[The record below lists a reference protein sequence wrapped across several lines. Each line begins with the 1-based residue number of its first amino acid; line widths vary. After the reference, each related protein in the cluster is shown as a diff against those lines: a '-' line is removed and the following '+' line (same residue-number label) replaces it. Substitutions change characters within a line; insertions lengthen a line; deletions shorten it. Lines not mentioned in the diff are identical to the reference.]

1 MKKII
6 ALTVSLLLTNIA
18 LADVSDLDL
27 TKYEDR
33 CVTKYNKYY
42 KKYGSN
48 EIDGTYLRYDGE
60 NIPEFDSLYFSPDVT
75 FTVSFSGRKVRI
87 FDLTEKDG
95 VYTFY
100 NKSKVKKV
108 SKKGS
113 RTGIEFKLTKVS
125 DIEYELRMNKS
136 NRKEYVDGGTYK
148 SYFEK
153 EKPLDNKG
161 NLIVKYITDE
171 KRSEEMYKSKTM
183 FPDKCLK
190 K

>member
-27 TKYEDR
+27 TKYRND
-33 CVTKYNKYY
+33 CVDKYNQYHN
-42 KKYGSN
+42 KYGSN
-48 EIDGTYLRYDGE
+48 KINGLYLKYEGE
-60 NIPEFDSLYFSPDVT
+60 NTPKFDSLYFSPDVT
-75 FTVSFSGRKVRI
+75 FTVSLSGKKVRI
-87 FDLTEKDG
+87 FDLTEKGG

-100 NKSKVKKV
+100 NESERKKG

-125 DIEYELRMNKS
+125 DVDYELKMNKS
-136 NRKEYVDGGTYK
+136 NRKEYVDGVYK

-153 EKPLDNKG
+153 GKPLDNKG
-161 NLIVKYITDE
+161 NLTVKYVTDE
-171 KRSEEMYKSKTM
+171 KRAEEMYKIKTW

-190 K
+190 

>member
-27 TKYEDR
+27 TKYEDH
-33 CVTKYNKYY
+33 CVNKYKKY
-42 KKYGSN
+42 HDKYGSN
-48 EIDGTYLRYDGE
+48 EINGTYLKYEGE
-60 NIPEFDSLYFSPDVT
+60 NKPKFDSLYFKPDVN
-75 FTVSFSGRKVRI
+75 FSVFLNEKEVRV

-100 NKSKVKKV
+100 NKSKVKKG

-113 RTGIEFKLTKVS
+113 RTGIEFKLTKIS

-136 NRKEYVDGGTYK
+136 NRKEYIDGGTYK
-148 SYFEK
+148 SFFEK
-153 EKPLDNKG
+153 GKSLDNKG

-171 KRSEEMYKSKTM
+171 KRSEEMYKSKSM
-183 FPDKCLK
+183 FPDRCLK
-190 K
+190 

>member
-18 LADVSDLDL
+18 LANVSDLDL
-27 TKYEDR
+27 TKYEDH

-48 EIDGTYLRYDGE
+48 EINGTYLKYEGD
-60 NIPEFDSLYFSPDVT
+60 NTPKFNSLYFKPDVT
-75 FTVSFSGRKVRI
+75 FTVSLDGKRIRI
-87 FDLTEKDG
+87 FDLIEKDG

-100 NKSKVKKV
+100 NKSEMKKG

-113 RTGIEFKLTKVS
+113 RTGIEFKLTKIS

-136 NRKEYVDGGTYK
+136 NRKEYVDGAYK

-153 EKPLDNKG
+153 GKSLDNKG
-161 NLIVKYITDE
+161 NLVVKYITDE
-171 KRSEEMYKSKTM
+171 KRSEEMYKIETWL
-183 FPDKCLK
+183 PDKCLK
-190 K
+190 